1 MIETRREGA
10 VLVVVN
16 SAPETRNA
24 LTPDFYDGFRTLLEE
39 AGEDPSIAAVV
50 LTGAGNFFC
59 SGGNIAGLK
68 ARTTMKEAD
77 RRQGIEKLHGM
88 IRALRAC
95 PKPVVAAVEGGA
107 AGAGVSMALACDLI
121 VAARSAYFSVAYV
134 KIGLTPDGGATAF
147 LARSLPRQL
156 VNELCLTG
164 DRIAVE
170 RLHDLGMINRIVETG
185 DSLQAALE
193 IARRLAEGPA
203 LSMARIKAL
212 VESGA
217 SNDLMTQLD
226 LEADSMAASF
236 GTAEGAEGIAAFLE
250 KRKADFRPS
259 VEKDTLDSKAGTPDH
274 AG

>member
-1 MIETRREGA
+1 MIETRKEGA

-24 LTPDFYDGFRTLLEE
+24 LTPDFYDGFRSLLEE
-39 AGEDPSIAAVV
+39 TSEDPSIAAIV

-59 SGGNIAGLK
+59 SGGNISGLK

-88 IRALRAC
+88 IRAMRAF
-95 PKPVVAAVEGGA
+95 PKPIIAAIEGGA

-121 VAARSAYFSVAYV
+121 VASEGAYFSVAYV
-134 KIGLTPDGGATAF
+134 KIGLTPDGGATTF

-164 DRIAVE
+164 DRIDVQ
-170 RLHDLGMINRIVETG
+170 RLHGLGMINRIVEPG
-185 DSLQAALE
+185 ESLQAALE
-193 IARRLAEGPA
+193 IAQRLAKGPA
-203 LSMARIKAL
+203 LSMARIKSL
-212 VESGA
+212 VDAGA
-217 SNDLMTQLD
+217 TNNLDTQLN

-236 GTAEGAEGIAAFLE
+236 GTDEGAEGISAFLE
-250 KRKADFRPS
+250 KRKANFRRPA
-259 VEKDTLDSKAGTPDH
+259 VNDHDDGQAGDV
-274 AG
+274 

>member
-16 SAPETRNA
+16 AAPETRNA
-24 LTPDFYDGFRTLLEE
+24 LTPDFYDGFRELLEK
-39 AGEDPSIAAVV
+39 AGADPSIAAVV

-68 ARTTMKEAD
+68 ARTTMKEAE

-95 PKPVVAAVEGGA
+95 PKPIIAAIEGGA
-107 AGAGVSMALACDLI
+107 AGAGVSMALACDLV
-121 VAARSAYFSVAYV
+121 VAARGAYFSVAYV

-147 LARSLPRQL
+147 LARSLPHQL

-164 DRIAVE
+164 DKIDVQ
-170 RLHDLGMINRIVETG
+170 RLHELGLINRIVEPG
-185 DSLQAALE
+185 KSLEVALE
-193 IARRLAEGPA
+193 IAQRLATGPA

-212 VESGA
+212 VDTGA
-217 SNDLMTQLD
+217 TNDLQTQLD

-250 KRKADFRPS
+250 KRRANFRPPA
-259 VEKDTLDSKAGTPDH
+259 VNDHDDGKAGE
-274 AG
+274 A